1 MSISPFHIFYCQ
13 TNTDNGS
20 DTSYKLTRSS
30 PCKLILVMKIADI
43 LLYLFLKLVQIN
55 LHLVVVIL
63 KKIMKVVKTKYDIN

>member
-43 LLYLFLKLVQIN
+43 LL
-55 LHLVVVIL
+55 
-63 KKIMKVVKTKYDIN
+63 T